1 MMVYKVS
8 PSPQPCN
15 RHTASPGKVA
25 PTVFIRLNRLITIS
39 KLFFRFHCSYSDAAP
54 TVPLFTL
61 PILYQRNI
69 HNLEEIGM
77 KNRSAKYSSKDFQKT
92 SSEAFSLGQLD
103 LLIMIYV
110 LCWPDLSYMLQCEPL
125 GTAHNNRDPG

>member
-1 MMVYKVS
+1 MSLFAGPPPPLPMMVYKVS

-39 KLFFRFHCSYSDAAP
+39 KLFFRFHCSYCDAAP

-69 HNLEEIGM
+69 HNLEVIVMIKEISKVVFKRFS
-77 KNRSAKYSSKDFQKT
+77 KNKLRGVFSRSIG
-92 SSEAFSLGQLD
+92 SLNYD
-103 LLIMIYV
+103 L
-110 LCWPDLSYMLQCEPL
+110 CSMLARSFIEF
-125 GTAHNNRDPG
+125 TV

>member
-1 MMVYKVS
+1 MSLFAGPPPPLPMMVYKVS

-39 KLFFRFHCSYSDAAP
+39 KLFFRIHCSYCDAAP

-69 HNLEEIGM
+69 HNLEVIVMIKEIS
-77 KNRSAKYSSKDFQKT
+77 KVVFKRSSKK
-92 SSEAFSLGQLD
+92 ELRCVFSRSIGSLNYD
-103 LLIMIYV
+103 L
-110 LCWPDLSYMLQCEPL
+110 CSMLARSFIEF
-125 GTAHNNRDPG
+125 TV

>member
-1 MMVYKVS
+1 MSLFAGPPPPLPLMLMVNKVS

-39 KLFFRFHCSYSDAAP
+39 KLFFRIHCSYCDAAP

-69 HNLEEIGM
+69 HNLEVIVM
-77 KNRSAKYSSKDFQKT
+77 IKYSSKDRPKR
-92 SSEAFSLGQLD
+92 SLEAFSLGSLNDD
-103 LLIMIYV
+103 LWLKNPILAI
-110 LCWPDLSYMLQCEPL
+110 SFIIFHE
-125 GTAHNNRDPG
+125 NNP